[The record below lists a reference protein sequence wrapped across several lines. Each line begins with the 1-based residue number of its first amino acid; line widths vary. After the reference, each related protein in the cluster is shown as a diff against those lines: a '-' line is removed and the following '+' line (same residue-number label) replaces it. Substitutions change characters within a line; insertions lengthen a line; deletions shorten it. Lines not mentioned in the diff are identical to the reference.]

1 MYVLSQL
8 LSAILACLTLRVL
21 FNYQEDLIPMTTQYS
36 DPTTDLEAI
45 AWEFI
50 ITFFLMFVICGAAD
64 DDRAVRFFLFCANMH
79 SFYSL
84 IEHSVSEF
92 H

>member
-1 MYVLSQL
+1 MLLQVPMYVLSQL
-8 LSAILACLTLRVL
+8 LSGIIACLTLRVL
-21 FNYQEDLIPMTTQYS
+21 FNYQEDVIPMTTQYS

-64 DDRAVRFFLFCANMH
+64 DDRAV
-79 SFYSL
+79 
-84 IEHSVSEF
+84 
-92 H
+92 